1 MNNAQ
6 QARADARAEIA
17 RKGAAG
23 VNLLQPADW
32 KGRSTHVWIACH
44 GQAVFVRGPATT
56 PGSQSN
62 RIKRRD
68 INRARQAGK
77 KLAALN
83 RRIEAGRV

>member
-6 QARADARAEIA
+6 QARADARAELAKIHWH
-17 RKGAAG
+17 
-23 VNLLQPADW
+23 PADW
-32 KGRSTHVWIACH
+32 KGRSDHIWIRSH
-44 GQAVFVRGPATT
+44 GEQVFVAGPATT
-56 PGSQSN
+56 PGSMSN
-62 RIKRRD
+62 KIKRRD